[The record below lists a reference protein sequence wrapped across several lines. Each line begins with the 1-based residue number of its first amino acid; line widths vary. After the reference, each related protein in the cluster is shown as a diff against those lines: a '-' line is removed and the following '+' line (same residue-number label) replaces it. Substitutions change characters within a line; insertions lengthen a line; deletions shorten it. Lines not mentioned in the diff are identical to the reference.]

1 MITGSGADKE
11 PSRLPRPDCRPLA
24 PPQVLPGFLRTFLIA
39 SARPA
44 RPSPAAGARPL
55 VVTVQLA
62 ASLSAMAARL

>member
-24 PPQVLPGFLRTFLIA
+24 PQVLPGFLRTFLIA